1 MLSMTGFATITDTI
15 LVEHQQVQVTCTIKA
30 LNSRFLEINCK
41 LPPPL
46 QAFETEFI
54 RLIKQELKRGN
65 IALTIHVSNP
75 HLFKGTIEPSS
86 TIIQDY
92 VKAIKTIQSS
102 YDISGSID
110 INQFIQLPHIFSTT
124 EQGPDES
131 LKTSFVSLV
140 KKALALV
147 QQTRIQEGNI
157 TRQDI
162 LARVHLLQQEIAL
175 IDTAS
180 KVAIEQQKQKI
191 THVLKELEAVS
202 TDLNKQ
208 LLEQQ
213 HNQLY
218 EHLDKISIHEEIV
231 RFTNHLQN
239 LSLII
244 DKNQEE
250 LGKRIDFTIQEM
262 AREINTIAAKSSDAT
277 ISTHAINIKLELE
290 KIREQ
295 AQNIL

>member
-1 MLSMTGFATITDTI
+1 MTGFATITDT
-15 LVEHQQVQVTCTIKA
+15 LSVDQQQVLVTCTIKA

-46 QAFETEFI
+46 QVFETEFI

-65 IALTIHVSNP
+65 IVLTIHVGNA

-86 TIIQDY
+86 AIVQDY
-92 VKAIKTIQSS
+92 VKAIKTIQQT
-102 YDISGSID
+102 YGITGSLD
-110 INQFIQLPHIFSTT
+110 INQFIQLPHIFSTA

-131 LKTSFVSLV
+131 IKSTFIELV
-140 KKALALV
+140 KNAIALV
-147 QQTRIQEGNI
+147 QQARIQEGKV
-157 TRQDI
+157 THQDI
-162 LARVHLLQQEIAL
+162 LTRAHQVQQEIEL
-175 IDTAS
+175 INKAS
-180 KVAIEQQKQKI
+180 ISAIEQQKEKI
-191 THVLKELEAVS
+191 TKLLKELEATATELS
-202 TDLNKQ
+202 KQ

-218 EHLDKISIHEEIV
+218 DHLDKITIHEEIV
-231 RFTNHLQN
+231 RFTNHLRN
-239 LSLII
+239 LMMII
-244 DKNQEE
+244 DQEQDE
-250 LGKRIDFTIQEM
+250 LGKRIDFTVQEM

-290 KIREQ
+290 KIKEQ